1 MFHLVVFTCY
11 HVCSSQRQHQLKSR
25 LVVVLRG
32 AGSGGDD
39 SRTDLLLEAILRS
52 APSRVELTVESCGNI
67 LNLVISDET
76 PGG

>member
-1 MFHLVVFTCY
+1 M
-11 HVCSSQRQHQLKSR
+11 
-25 LVVVLRG
+25 VVLRG
-32 AGSGGDD
+32 SGSGGDD

-67 LNLVISDET
+67 FNLVISDET